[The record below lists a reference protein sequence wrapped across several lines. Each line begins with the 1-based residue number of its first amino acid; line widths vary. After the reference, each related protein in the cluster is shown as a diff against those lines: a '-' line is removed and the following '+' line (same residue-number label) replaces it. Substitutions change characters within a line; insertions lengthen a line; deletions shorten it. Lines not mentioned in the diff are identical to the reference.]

1 MNASLFN
8 ESRIRFPWLL
18 WLVVVAGLISL
29 NAFTQPYE
37 DELSLVMPTKA
48 YYLDVIWY
56 IDDILG
62 PSFFLIAGFLLIRQ
76 GGFTFNR
83 WPVIGLGL
91 ACVAFC
97 FGDTADLHWVVPSSI
112 ERESYAVSF
121 SSWMAKVMVVIT
133 FFFFMVHAYDQLSRA
148 AQKNMIFAFM
158 LLYIDQ
164 IQISI
169 SFDFA
174 GYHFHVFEES
184 LEVITALFLMLGVA
198 SWRIKE

>member
-1 MNASLFN
+1 MNASLQHN
-8 ESRIRFPWLL
+8 SRLCFPWLL

-37 DELSLVMPTKA
+37 DELSLVPPTKA
-48 YYLDVIWY
+48 YYLDVVWY
-56 IDDILG
+56 IDDIIG
-62 PSFFLIAGFLLIRQ
+62 PSLFLVAGLMLIRQ
-76 GGFTFNR
+76 GGFRLSR

-112 ERESYAVSF
+112 ERETYAVSF
-121 SSWMAKVMVVIT
+121 SSWMSKVMVVIT
-133 FFFFMVHAYDQLSRA
+133 FCFFMIHAYDQFPRA
-148 AQKNMIFAFM
+148 AQKNIVFAFL

-164 IQISI
+164 IQMSI

-184 LEVITALFLMLGVA
+184 LEVVTALFLSLGVA
-198 SWRIKE
+198 CYRIKE